1 MLRSAMATQVH
12 LTETEDARHR
22 MPQGLRYAVL
32 GVVAGLSLGALYLI
46 SVRGQALLLDLSG
59 LAQRLFCL

>member
-1 MLRSAMATQVH
+1 MATQVRV
-12 LTETEDARHR
+12 TETEDARHR
-22 MPQGLRYAVL
+22 MPQGLRYAVF
-32 GVVAGLSLGALYLI
+32 GVVCALTLGAVYLF

>member
-1 MLRSAMATQVH
+1 MATQMR

-22 MPQGLRYAVL
+22 MPRGLRYAVF
-32 GVVAGLSLGALYLI
+32 GVIAALSLGAIYLI
-46 SVRGQALLLDLSG
+46 SVRGQALLLDVSG